1 MNSDHQPTS
10 SDMSRES
17 SPRGRR
23 AAPRTT
29 TRADRKARP
38 GRRRSLPRRRTN
50 SPTVN
55 RAGAARPSLLR
66 RNPSVRMVIA
76 AVAAGLLMAPYL
88 LPAYADTAAP
98 TGNSPVPVTETQ
110 SLSATSKDAASV
122 AVVRDGY
129 TATRIIP
136 GAYRPYA
143 RTAST
148 FVNDPNSPIQWP
160 FTQGVPISDGF
171 GPRVAPCGG
180 CSSYHKGLDLTPGV
194 GTPIQ
199 AIADGVVA
207 AVNTLSGGF
216 GVHLMIDHVVDGQ
229 RVSSLYAHMQQGSVT
244 VAVGENVTVGQTIGR
259 VGNTGLSTGAHLH
272 FEILLDGTVPID
284 PYAWLKSKVG
294 S

>member
-10 SDMSRES
+10 SNRSREPA
-17 SPRGRR
+17 PRGRR
-23 AAPRTT
+23 AAPRTM
-29 TRADRKARP
+29 TRTDRKARP
-38 GRRRSLPRRRTN
+38 GRRRSLPRGGTN
-50 SPTVN
+50 SRTVD
-55 RAGAARPSLLR
+55 RSGAVRLSLLR
-66 RNPSVRMVIA
+66 RNPSVRVVIA
-76 AVAAGLLMAPYL
+76 AVAAGLLMAPYM

-98 TGNSPVPVTETQ
+98 TGSNPAPATETQ
-110 SLSATSKDAASV
+110 SLSTTSSDATSV
-122 AVVRDGY
+122 VVVRDGY
-129 TATRIIP
+129 TATKIIP

-160 FTQGVPISDGF
+160 FTQGVPISSGF
-171 GPRVAPCGG
+171 GPRIAPCGG
-180 CSSYHKGLDLTPGV
+180 CSSYHKGLDLIPGA

-207 AVNTLSGGF
+207 AVNTLSGEL

>member
-1 MNSDHQPTS
+1 MNFDHHPTS
-10 SDMSRES
+10 SNVSRGS

-23 AAPRTT
+23 AAPRST
-29 TRADRKARP
+29 TRADRKARS
-38 GRRRSLPRRRTN
+38 GRRRGLPRGGTN
-50 SPTVN
+50 SPRGDN
-55 RAGAARPSLLR
+55 AGAARLSLLR
-66 RNPSVRMVIA
+66 RNPSVRVVIA

-88 LPAYADTAAP
+88 LPAYADTALP
-98 TGNSPVPVTETQ
+98 TVSNPVPATETQ
-110 SLSATSKDAASV
+110 SLLTSSDAASV

-129 TATRIIP
+129 TATKIIP

-143 RTAST
+143 RTANT

-160 FTQGVPISDGF
+160 FAQGVPISDGF
-171 GPRVAPCGG
+171 GPRIAPCGG

-207 AVNTLSGGF
+207 AVNTLSGEL

-272 FEILLDGTVPID
+272 FEILLNSTLPID